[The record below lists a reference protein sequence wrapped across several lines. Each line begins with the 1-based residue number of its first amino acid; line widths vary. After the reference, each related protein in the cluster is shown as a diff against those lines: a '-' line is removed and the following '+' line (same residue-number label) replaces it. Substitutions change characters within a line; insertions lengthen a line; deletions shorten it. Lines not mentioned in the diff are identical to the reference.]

1 MSEQVFLL
9 TITLVLLA
17 ILLLFGIRAYSAV
30 QQAKYRAAGS
40 ADAAHTAETARALA
54 SIDASLADLRSRV
67 AVIEQI
73 LKQVD

>member
-9 TITLVLLA
+9 TISLVLLA

-30 QQAKYRAAGS
+30 QQAKYRAAGN
-40 ADAAHTAETARALA
+40 ADTAHALA
-54 SIDASLADLRSRV
+54 SIDASLADLRQRI
-67 AVIEQI
+67 AAIEQI